1 MSTPFLVSVKCP
13 ECGGPLQYP
22 EGAYTFKCPYCGSVL
37 RIKKNGVDL
46 KYIIPS
52 RIPNKNELHLIIK
65 KALCD
70 KKAPSQRE
78 PEPMSINKINTI
90 FKPFWYFKGM
100 LYYNHASKT
109 ENDTLAKTWYY
120 SFQANPDF
128 AGTLSSLSVRAEVL
142 TLQPY
147 DKETIKR
154 MGVALPLLLDKEQAF
169 RYAESAADMSFQCE
183 AGHALYKRLHFIGE
197 HFFIIYYPV
206 LQVICSGTNRD
217 RTFLI
222 DGIGKTLLE
231 HKAGKAKTTPE
242 GYKEEDFHHI
252 ELLSH
257 RCKNCGYDLDAKDFD
272 IVFYCNVCQRLW
284 LLKNGEYHD
293 LKIKVL
299 DAKEHKNCVYIPFWR
314 FEVHISSKEAGL
326 DMKTIHDLS
335 TFMKMGRFLL
345 RNEDPERPIRLYV
358 PALVTRNARA
368 LLKLATRINMHQRAL
383 PVSQNGNFPIDKIL
397 NASLTEDEAEEM
409 LRVIVF
415 SVIGRQDRKALDF
428 YRDFTIDV
436 TKKELLWYPFED
448 KGNFLVDNFHQYN
461 FPKQSMDI
469 NVYS

>member
-1 MSTPFLVSVKCP
+1 
-13 ECGGPLQYP
+13 
-22 EGAYTFKCPYCGSVL
+22 
-37 RIKKNGVDL
+37 
-46 KYIIPS
+46 
-52 RIPNKNELHLIIK
+52 
-65 KALCD
+65 
-70 KKAPSQRE
+70 
-78 PEPMSINKINTI
+78 
-90 FKPFWYFKGM
+90 
-100 LYYNHASKT
+100 
-109 ENDTLAKTWYY
+109 
-120 SFQANPDF
+120 
-128 AGTLSSLSVRAEVL
+128 VL

-147 DKETIKR
+147 DKEALKG
-154 MGVALPLLLDKEQAF
+154 MGVTLPLLLDKDQAF
-169 RYAESAADMSFQCE
+169 RYAESAADMSLQCE
-183 AGHALYKRLHFIGE
+183 TGHSLYKKLHFIGE

-206 LQVICSGTNRD
+206 LQVLCSGIGGN

-231 HKAGKAKTTPE
+231 YKAGKAETIPE
-242 GYKEEDFHHI
+242 ECWEDHKEDNFRRI

-257 RCKNCGYDLDAKDFD
+257 RCKNCGYDLGAKDFD

-299 DAKEHKNCVYIPFWR
+299 DAKEYENCVYMPFWR
-314 FEVHISSKEAGL
+314 FEVHVSSEEAGIDL
-326 DMKTIHDLS
+326 KTIHDLS

-358 PALVTRNARA
+358 PALITKNARA

-383 PVSQNGNFPIDKIL
+383 PVSKNGNFPYNKIL
-397 NASLTEDEAEEM
+397 NASLPEDEAEEM
-409 LRVIVF
+409 LQVIIF

-428 YRDFTIDV
+428 YRDFTTTV

-461 FPKQSMDI
+461 FPKRSMDI

>member
-1 MSTPFLVSVKCP
+1 MTIPFLVSVKCP

-37 RIKKNGVDL
+37 RIKKDGMDL
-46 KYIIPS
+46 KYIIQS
-52 RIPNKNELHLIIK
+52 RIPNKDELHLIIK
-65 KALCD
+65 KSLCD
-70 KKAPSQRE
+70 KKCPSQKV
-78 PEPMSINKINTI
+78 STNINKINTI

-109 ENDTLAKTWYY
+109 ENETLAKTWYY

-128 AGTLSSLSVRAEVL
+128 AGMLNSLSVRTEVL

-147 DKETIKR
+147 DKEALKG
-154 MGVALPLLLDKEQAF
+154 MGVTLPLLLDKEQAF

-183 AGHALYKRLHFIGE
+183 AGHSLYKKLHFIGE

-206 LQVICSGTNRD
+206 LQVICSGISGD

-231 HKAGKAKTTPE
+231 QKDGKAE
-242 GYKEEDFHHI
+242 AIREDDKGNNFHHI
-252 ELLSH
+252 KLLSH
-257 RCKNCGYDLDAKDFD
+257 RCKNCGYDLGAKDFD
-272 IVFYCNVCQRLW
+272 IVFYCNICHRLW

-299 DAKEHKNCVYIPFWR
+299 DARENKNSVYIPFWR
-314 FEVHISSKEAGL
+314 FEVHISSEEAGL

-358 PALVTRNARA
+358 PALVTRNAQA
-368 LLKLATRINMHQRAL
+368 LLKLATRINVHQRAL
-383 PVSQNGNFPIDKIL
+383 PVSKNGNFPYNKIL
-397 NASLTEDEAEEM
+397 NVSLPEDEAEEM
-409 LRVIVF
+409 LQVIVF

-428 YRDFTIDV
+428 YKDFAITV

-461 FPKQSMDI
+461 FPKRSMDI
-469 NVYS
+469 NV